1 MTPSHSFELDS
12 DELDLRGSG
21 RKLDIAYFTEPGRCS
36 LMVQRRA
43 RAGFEVFLYL
53 AHRYLQADGRP
64 VVATHEE
71 LCAACGLDPKSAH
84 SSSTMSRLLRSLR
97 ETYRVIDF
105 SPIQRRRP
113 EISLAPP
120 RPGADLLNPGHYV
133 YFEGWNVTQRELF
146 HSLGSRTFAAEYL
159 YWIALYESALA
170 RVKHQRPYW
179 FFPLDRISTTYHIS
193 QRFASVGLRALVD
206 LGIMR
211 VVPGQRGRIASQNE
225 FGAANRYYFEG
236 LGEVVRRDLRLQDL
250 QSQHPAEFD
259 LARVWTQ
266 SLINGTTVKN
276 VAGLCELAATYGAE
290 RVDAAIQQLSGMSP
304 RNLKRRLAYV
314 RWLVAGSQDG
324 GQ

>member
-1 MTPSHSFELDS
+1 
-12 DELDLRGSG
+12 
-21 RKLDIAYFTEPGRCS
+21 
-36 LMVQRRA
+36 
-43 RAGFEVFLYL
+43 
-53 AHRYLQADGRP
+53 
-64 VVATHEE
+64 
-71 LCAACGLDPKSAH
+71 
-84 SSSTMSRLLRSLR
+84 
-97 ETYRVIDF
+97 
-105 SPIQRRRP
+105 
-113 EISLAPP
+113 
-120 RPGADLLNPGHYV
+120 V

-146 HSLGSRTFAAEYL
+146 HSLGNRTFAAEYL

-211 VVPGQRGRIASQNE
+211 VVPGQRGRVASQNE
-225 FGAANRYYFEG
+225 FGAANRYFFEG
-236 LGEVVRRDLRLQDL
+236 LGEVVRRDLRLQEL
-250 QSQHPAEFD
+250 QSRHPAEFD

-290 RVDAAIQQLSGMSP
+290 RVDAAIHHCRACRP
-304 RNLKRRLAYV
+304 NLKRRLAYV

-324 GQ
+324 SQ